1 MTEMKSEDPGAMGIQ
16 CDLMVPGR
24 LRKAGVLSKLGGV
37 RDGAGGNWRTRWCV
51 LEDDFFWYED
61 EGALLSGQAPKGRI
75 RLDTWFA
82 MPVDAPNPDNLFVLH
97 AIPRS
102 LKLKANSKEEMRE
115 WVDALNF
122 HGRMEPHL
130 RLAFQRA
137 CNSHP

>member
-82 MPVDAPNPDNLFVLH
+82 MVREGNAKSRAKETSVNAAMLLAWGLTKALH
-97 AIPRS
+97 DSSR
-102 LKLKANSKEEMRE
+102 
-115 WVDALNF
+115 WT
-122 HGRMEPHL
+122 L
-130 RLAFQRA
+130 RTRTISSCSMPFLA
-137 CNSHP
+137 H